1 MLDAD
6 TDTYTFG
13 GRGRGVQM
21 HSKPLHFEVQGRA
34 AKKKKTYLDTVTM
47 MMSTLQ
53 RLCDKMMIRTS
64 PSTTTQLLLAVIHQN
79 TCIQSLDV
87 SMK

>member
-34 AKKKKTYLDTVTM
+34 AKQNKKNLLGHSNHDDEHFAKTL
-47 MMSTLQ
+47 
-53 RLCDKMMIRTS
+53 
-64 PSTTTQLLLAVIHQN
+64 
-79 TCIQSLDV
+79 
-87 SMK
+87 